1 MAKAKEQMDIEFKG
15 MPGADLVSEDEAK
28 SFQVNLNFDEVE
40 EEAPPVEEET
50 AEEPVEVEAAEEALD
65 PEPEVQAEAEAEVE
79 AEVEPEAELEAEPEV
94 ETQVEAE
101 AEVEPVE
108 VEEKPKKPKAP
119 MVPKS
124 RLDEVLAKNK
134 QMQKQIAEHDK
145 QQADQQAQAPK
156 YDFDVK
162 EQEYQQLVLDG
173 ETKKATALRGEIRAA
188 EREHLMFEVQQQTGQ
203 TVQRDREA
211 QELSTKAQ
219 EIEETFPILNE
230 NSEQFNRELAEEVRD
245 LRDAFMVQ
253 GFTAADSLAKATEYT
268 LAAKQ
273 PELLQPSEDNAKN
286 VTKLAAVSRQKT
298 GVKKKMEASKS
309 QPPALK
315 GESTSQ
321 RGDKAPDINVLSDEE
336 FSALPEETLRRM
348 RGDFG

>member
-173 ETKKATALRGEIRAA
+173 ATKKATALRGEIRAA
-188 EREHLMFEVQQQTGQ
+188 EREHVMFEVQQQTGQ

-219 EIEETFPILNE
+219 EIEETFPVLNE

-273 PELLQPSEDNAKN
+273 PELLQPAEDNAKN